1 MSGPFRCREGQPP
14 LRWRRLGLSALPRCH
29 PGGPGTKSRP
39 ARLPRKNART
49 QSAAQRTASRGRDCA
64 RAGSLGPLAR
74 RSEIERCDKRR
85 QSSPRF
91 RSPCGPSSVRL
102 ARTTAFRARS
112 RTIVMRCRR
121 PAEQCEPASAA
132 RGESVGS
139 GTELIWERFAR
150 AQLPS
155 SCDSKRSLGQ

>member
-1 MSGPFRCREGQPP
+1 MRASRRFAGAVWGFRRC
-14 LRWRRLGLSALPRCH
+14 LGATQAAPAQN
-29 PGGPGTKSRP
+29 PGHHRP
-39 ARLPRKNART
+39 ARLPRKNVRT

-121 PAEQCEPASAA
+121 PAEQCEPTSAA

-139 GTELIWERFAR
+139 GTELIWGRFGAPGPAR
-150 AQLPS
+150 A
-155 SCDSKRSLGQ
+155 GQPALTAL